1 MHEIINK
8 IYLNSPI
15 MIQNLLVSIYGYKL
29 HKRRYGG
36 NSSKYT
42 KELMKSQWFS
52 VDEIAELQNDRLR
65 NLIMHAYNTVPYYN
79 KLFKDKGLMPEDISQ
94 VSDLPKIP
102 LLSKE
107 TIRRNPIYVCSKMM
121 LNTRDIFVLG
131 TSGTTG
137 TPLKIYCD
145 KESRKRNYAFFNRL
159 RSWNNIKIGD
169 KRVTFGGKVIIP
181 PNPRKPIF
189 WRYDINENN
198 WLFSSYHMSE
208 DNLRYYYKNL
218 LAIQPDE
225 IVSYP
230 SSISVLAKYIFQNKL
245 TKIRPRAIMT
255 SAETLLQHQ
264 RELIEDQFE
273 CKITDQYSS
282 AEMSHF
288 ISQCEKGNYHIHPE
302 YGIVEVVNKNGKP
315 VGSGEP
321 GEIVCTSFINY
332 TMPLIR
338 YRLGD
343 VLILSDEKCSCG
355 RNFPTVSQI
364 IGRMDDILIAPDGRP
379 LVRFSPT
386 IRGMQGLYE
395 TQIIQTHKD
404 TLVVNMVVDPGFSA
418 KDVDKFRKE
427 LTRRTG
433 SGMKIQINFIDN
445 IPKDK
450 NGKFR
455 TVISKIY
462 GMERFGF

>member
-15 MIQNLLVSIYGYKL
+15 IIQNLLVSIYGFQL
-29 HKRRYGG
+29 HRRRYGG
-36 NSSKYT
+36 NSNKYT

-52 VDEIAELQNDRLR
+52 VDEIAEHQNDRLR
-65 NLIMHAYNTVPYYN
+65 NLVIHANNTVPYYN
-79 KLFKDKGLMPEDISQ
+79 RLFKDEGLIPEDISQ
-94 VSDLPKIP
+94 VSDLPRIP

-107 TIRRNPIYVCSKMM
+107 TIRRSSIYICSKMM
-121 LNTRDIFVLG
+121 LNRRGIFVLG

-145 KESRKRNYAFFNRL
+145 KESRRRNYAFFNRL
-159 RSWNNIKIGD
+159 RSWNNIRIGD
-169 KRVTFGGKVIIP
+169 KRVTFGGKVIVP
-181 PNPRKPIF
+181 ANPRKPIF

-208 DNLRYYYKNL
+208 KNL
-218 LAIQPDE
+218 IHYYNKLTKIQPDE

-230 SSISVLAKYIFQNKL
+230 SSIFVLAKYIYTNNL
-245 TKIRPRAIMT
+245 PKIRPRAIMT
-255 SAETLLQHQ
+255 SAETLLEHQ
-264 RELIEDQFE
+264 RELIEAQFE
-273 CKITDQYSS
+273 CKITDQYGT

-288 ISQCEKGNYHIHPE
+288 VSQCEKGTYHIHPE
-302 YGIVEVVNKNGKP
+302 YGIVEVVNKDGVP
-315 VGSGEP
+315 VGRGEP

-343 VLILSDEKCSCG
+343 VLILSDKKCSCG

-364 IGRMDDILIAPDGRP
+364 IGRMDDILITPDGRP

-386 IRGMQGLYE
+386 IRGMKGLYE
-395 TQIIQTHKD
+395 TQIIQTRKD
-404 TLVVNMVVDPGFSA
+404 TLLINVVADPEFSEN
-418 KDVDKFRKE
+418 DLDKFRKE
-427 LTRRTG
+427 LINRTG
-433 SGMKIQINFIDN
+433 SGMKIQINFVDN

-455 TVISKIY
+455 TVISKI
-462 GMERFGF
+462 